1 MTRPGALRP
10 ILLVAG
16 VAGTGA
22 VLTLIVASALGMSG
36 SEVTHLAAML
46 FPAALTTVAAAIL
59 AAPLLARAP
68 FRLRVLSLVVLA
80 TVVSLANLGVLS
92 ALMLVSHDALTVA
105 VLMVYSA
112 LAGVGA
118 AWSSSE
124 SFTKGVH
131 QIRAS
136 ARALATGEL
145 SSRVG
150 KVDGGPELQEL
161 ATSIDEMAERLEHST
176 ASEQRALAVRND
188 LITAVSHDLR
198 TPLAGLRAMVE
209 AIQDGVVDDPETVR
223 SYTWA
228 MKASVDALVDLI
240 DDLFEL
246 VKIDAGSL
254 RASNERA
261 RLDEVVD
268 SALALCRPQAIEK
281 GLVVTADL
289 NGADGRLISP
299 RITRALQNLV
309 QNAIRHTP
317 ADGTVRVEARDTTG
331 SLELIVEDTGEG
343 IPESAVDRIF
353 EPFWRGDP
361 SRADPGTGLGLTLA
375 QRIVRAL
382 DGEIEVRSSPAA
394 GSRFAIRLPLTAAS
408 RT

>member
-1 MTRPGALRP
+1 
-10 ILLVAG
+10 
-16 VAGTGA
+16 
-22 VLTLIVASALGMSG
+22 
-36 SEVTHLAAML
+36 
-46 FPAALTTVAAAIL
+46 
-59 AAPLLARAP
+59 
-68 FRLRVLSLVVLA
+68 
-80 TVVSLANLGVLS
+80 
-92 ALMLVSHDALTVA
+92 
-105 VLMVYSA
+105 
-112 LAGVGA
+112 
-118 AWSSSE
+118 
-124 SFTKGVH
+124 
-131 QIRAS
+131 
-136 ARALATGEL
+136 
-145 SSRVG
+145 
-150 KVDGGPELQEL
+150 
-161 ATSIDEMAERLEHST
+161 MAERLEHST
-176 ASEQRALAVRND
+176 ASERRALAVRND

-261 RLDEVVD
+261 RLDEVVA

-281 GLVVTADL
+281 GLVVTTDL
-289 NGADGRLISP
+289 NGADAQLISP

-361 SRADPGTGLGLTLA
+361 SRADPGSGLGLTLA

-394 GSRFAIRLPLTAAS
+394 GSRFAIRLPLAAAS